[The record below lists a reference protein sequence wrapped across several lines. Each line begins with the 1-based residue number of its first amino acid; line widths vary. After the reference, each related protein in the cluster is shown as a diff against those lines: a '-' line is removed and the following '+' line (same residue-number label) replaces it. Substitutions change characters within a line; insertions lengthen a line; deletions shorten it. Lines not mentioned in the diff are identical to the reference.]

1 VLRLELRDLAT
12 RMTCGSSPSH
22 LAMKF
27 VEPAVMAEHEDVDIG
42 DGAEGLVSPATFDWS
57 GKMVGLSAFTIR

>member
-12 RMTCGSSPSH
+12 RMTCGSSPPH

-27 VEPAVMAEHEDVDIG
+27 VEPAVIG

>member
-1 VLRLELRDLAT
+1 
-12 RMTCGSSPSH
+12 
-22 LAMKF
+22 MKF